1 MGVSRSAGAVVAAF
15 WPEPA
20 PNGYSFLAVNNA
32 LNNLLGYPHGQWRQ
46 PSREIGA
53 GEQEVAQALMC
64 WRDHDDLKAGGMGYL
79 DALM

>member
-1 MGVSRSAGAVVAAF
+1 MGVSRSEAADVAAS

-20 PNGYSFLAVNNA
+20 QNGYSFLAVNNA
-32 LNNLLGYPHGQWRQ
+32 LNNLLGYPHRERRQ
-46 PSREIGA
+46 LSREIGA

-64 WRDHDDLKAGGMGYL
+64 WRDEDHRQAAGKGYF